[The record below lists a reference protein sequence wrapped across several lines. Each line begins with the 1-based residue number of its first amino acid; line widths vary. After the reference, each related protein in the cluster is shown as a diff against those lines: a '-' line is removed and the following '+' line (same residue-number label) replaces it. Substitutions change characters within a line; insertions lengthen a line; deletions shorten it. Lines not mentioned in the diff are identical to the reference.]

1 MIKGPALDEILEEQP
16 GPDTVEHV
24 GPDIYEIDPDF
35 PVKEAIVSQNRMPL
49 ANLAKEIIKECDR
62 WGVSPRAGAAV
73 ASAVLIDAGVVTKDD
88 QTKIVDR
95 NKLKRS
101 IASYRE
107 SLSISASIDWELS
120 DDIEG
125 IYFGG
130 KKDPTLVFEKDEQGK
145 LRQRCYEEEHY
156 TLGIEPN
163 SEYLIHLTPE
173 GGCACDICAAILT
186 QVKETTL
193 DKSWKVVGS
202 DSTAVITGHKG
213 ETICLESIHEN
224 VTYSCNQCEFKETR
238 K

>member
-1 MIKGPALDEILEEQP
+1 MEYVHDQRARDGEKGAFQIAGLDKAEMLLMEEDDEKAQKRADDKKIEENKVEKEKRRKTIETVIKGPALDEILEEQL

-62 WGVSPRAGAAV
+62 WGVSSRAGAAV
-73 ASAVLIDAGVVTKDD
+73 ASAVLIDAGVVTKED

-107 SLSISASIDWELS
+107 SLSVSASIDWEIS

-125 IYFGG
+125 IYSVPQ
-130 KKDPTLVFEKDEQGK
+130 KKSVIIVIFKFSVLFTQSK
-145 LRQRCYEEEHY
+145 CY
-156 TLGIEPN
+156 
-163 SEYLIHLTPE
+163 
-173 GGCACDICAAILT
+173 
-186 QVKETTL
+186 VK
-193 DKSWKVVGS
+193 
-202 DSTAVITGHKG
+202 
-213 ETICLESIHEN
+213 
-224 VTYSCNQCEFKETR
+224 
-238 K
+238 